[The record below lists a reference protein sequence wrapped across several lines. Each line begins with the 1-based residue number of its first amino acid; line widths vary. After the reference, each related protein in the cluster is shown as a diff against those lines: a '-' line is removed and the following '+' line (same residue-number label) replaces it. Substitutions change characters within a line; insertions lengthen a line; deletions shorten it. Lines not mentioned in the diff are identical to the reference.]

1 MSYSAVSIRYEKI
14 WDDYLSELA
23 TMPNLRLCSYLRARG
38 VSVHGYE
45 NWMSRHGHSARLAR
59 LHALNLQSEPLKK
72 ESCTVTE
79 SSFVPVVLHEES
91 HSESNSCDILTGIS
105 LTLPDGTAV
114 SIRRGSAEAVVSF
127 LKLYS
132 GEGSSCSD

>member
-14 WDDYLSELA
+14 WDDYLSEL
-23 TMPNLRLCSYLRARG
+23 TTKPTLRLCRYLRTRG
-38 VSVHGYE
+38 VSVHAYE

-59 LHALNLQSEPLKK
+59 QHALNLQSEPLEK

-79 SSFVPVVLHEES
+79 SSLVPIVLHEDS
-91 HSESNSCDILTGIS
+91 HSESNSCDILTGVS
-105 LTLPDGTAV
+105 LTLPDGTV
-114 SIRRGSAEAVVSF
+114 ISIRRGSAEAVVSF

-132 GEGSSCSD
+132 GEGSPCSD

>member
-1 MSYSAVSIRYEKI
+1 MSYSTASIRYEKI
-14 WDDYLSELA
+14 WDDYLSEL
-23 TMPNLRLCSYLRARG
+23 TMMPNLCLRSYLRARG
-38 VSVHGYE
+38 ISVHGYE

-59 LHALNLQSEPLKK
+59 LHALNLQPGPLKK

-91 HSESNSCDILTGIS
+91 HSESNLCDILTGIS
-105 LTLPDGTAV
+105 LTLPDGTV
-114 SIRRGSAEAVVSF
+114 ISIRRGSAEAIVSF

-132 GEGSSCSD
+132 GEGSPCSD